1 MWKTQKKFEE
11 TVTVLNEQNPTRA
24 SGGVAVIS
32 DGASQDIRMLMLPD
46 GVMHR
51 ESRKEGQYAYER
63 VTAQISSEEMDKVD
77 MIPGKTRVVWNGLT
91 YKVMSIIDYR
101 DKILFQNAE
110 IELRRQLGNI

>member
-1 MWKTQKKFEE
+1 MWKTQQKFEE
-11 TVTVLNEQNPTRA
+11 TVTVYNEQPPTRG

-32 DGASQDIRMLMLPD
+32 QGTATGVRMLMLPD
-46 GVMHR
+46 GVIYR
-51 ESRKEGQYAYER
+51 EPRKEGQYSYER
-63 VTAQISSEEMDKVD
+63 VTAQISSEEMDKID
-77 MIPGKTRVVWNGLT
+77 MIPGKTKVIWNGLT